1 MFFQRLAVVIG
12 GFAAGALV
20 RRWQAH
26 DTAASRRSL
35 DRLSREWK
43 AQVRAHDQRLSRLEE
58 RSDEQEA
65 KLKELPTTVQIVS
78 AMDELLAKA
87 MSGLDAALKKLNLG
101 VSAWVTLSGKDGS
114 QDGRSWWWKR
124 EFGYTKD
131 KWGVALRTKSG
142 DVDDPDALAPS
153 ADTNS

>member
-35 DRLSREWK
+35 DRLSREWR
-43 AQVRAHDQRLSRLEE
+43 AQVRAHDYRLSRLEA
-58 RSDEQEA
+58 RSEAHEA
-65 KLKELPTTVQIVS
+65 KLKEMPSTAQIVS

-87 MSGLDAALKKLNLG
+87 MSGLEGRLTAQARSIETLQTTVSQTDELLERVLESLDTLRDMPPAA
-101 VSAWVTLSGKDGS
+101 
-114 QDGRSWWWKR
+114 
-124 EFGYTKD
+124 
-131 KWGVALRTKSG
+131 
-142 DVDDPDALAPS
+142 
-153 ADTNS
+153 